1 MAGHAPARPTVVAVG
16 NAVHWRGETY
26 LVTALQGTS
35 VHLLSQHADGEDA
48 VVFLDTLS
56 RSPGFAVLATPH
68 AASDDT
74 ALAAPQA
81 AGHQGLGG
89 AALLEGLPESAREKS
104 EFWLDHVLE
113 VHTGLPSFAAPGTAR
128 MLRPRAHHL
137 AAALPDQGR
146 RAVRGASP
154 GVGRHGGAQ
163 AAGLARTGRV
173 GAGR

>member
-89 AALLEGLPESAREKS
+89 AALLEGLPESARE
-104 EFWLDHVLE
+104 
-113 VHTGLPSFAAPGTAR
+113 
-128 MLRPRAHHL
+128 
-137 AAALPDQGR
+137 
-146 RAVRGASP
+146 
-154 GVGRHGGAQ
+154 
-163 AAGLARTGRV
+163 
-173 GAGR
+173 